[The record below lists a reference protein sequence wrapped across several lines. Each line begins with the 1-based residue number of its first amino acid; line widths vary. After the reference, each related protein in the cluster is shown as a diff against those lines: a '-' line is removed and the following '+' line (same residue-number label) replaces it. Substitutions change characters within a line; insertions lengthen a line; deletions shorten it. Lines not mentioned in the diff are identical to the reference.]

1 MNVTLMPP
9 KLKLIY
15 GKITD
20 LVWYIFN
27 LKKKQLNKHLSF
39 IKTVFTIEKNYK
51 YFDEKLYFLYSINYS
66 INYQSSCIH

>member
-27 LKKKQLNKHLSF
+27 LKKKTTEQAPQLYQNSF
-39 IKTVFTIEKNYK
+39 HN
-51 YFDEKLYFLYSINYS
+51 
-66 INYQSSCIH
+66 